1 MHYYIDVPWCRGEA
15 QKYHGQK
22 ALQRKNVMLK
32 RSTEQPLIL
41 LHKCMDHV
49 DRRFEDLKK
58 GQEQRFA
65 KLYQRF
71 KEQDRCFKD
80 QDLRQETW
88 LFEIVRR
95 RGFY

>member
-1 MHYYIDVPWCRGEA
+1 MPRRSPKISRPKGPTEEKRHVEEEYRTTPDPITLDV
-15 QKYHGQK
+15 Q
-22 ALQRKNVMLK
+22 N
-32 RSTEQPLIL
+32 
-41 LHKCMDHV
+41 KCMDHV

-71 KEQDRCFKD
+71 KEQDRCYKD